1 MISKQGWQALLAS
14 FMIVIVALTLIPS
27 TFAQTYSAQENIKQ
41 ETYDLSLFWSKTF
54 GSKEWARYTLWD
66 EALTHCY
73 ISFKINAGA
82 ALSIPANL
90 KVTYPEIVGRGQSF
104 NVKTELNIPN
114 NKEVTISTEFLMK
127 IDLDLPLPTYISGI
141 GLTDDINNIYGG
153 SYDFTFAL
161 NSNTVQRVLKTISLG
176 TDDNSLQSFLPSIS
190 INDYITVED
199 LQMNSQTLGQ
209 IILGSFK
216 VSFLQLILDAAKTLT
231 SVAPPISA
239 IISALDWL
247 VTHVIKVDTGLLIQP
262 IISAEINSPIYS
274 DKLSLNRYTLN

>member
-1 MISKQGWQALLAS
+1 
-14 FMIVIVALTLIPS
+14 MIVIVALTLIPS